1 MKILAIDLSSPSG
14 SIALLDG
21 GVLAGEYSPPE
32 TVVHSTWLPGGV
44 RDFLLSVGCVLD
56 DIDIFATTVGPG
68 TFTGTRVAVSTIK
81 GFAWALGRKVYGASA
96 LKAAAYNIETS
107 GAVCTVLDA
116 RRGEVYAAI
125 YRRGGSGANGA
136 LDTLMEE
143 RVLTPEAL
151 FGEIERI
158 KPGPVVFT
166 GGGLKAIEPDTFGAV
181 ENCTAAPE
189 ELWPVRASVV
199 ARMALEDPEG
209 ALSPELLTPV
219 YLRKPGSVFK
229 KSANGK

>member
-21 GVLAGEYSPPE
+21 GTLAGEFRPPE

-68 TFTGTRVAVSTIK
+68 SFTGTRVAVSTIK
-81 GFAWALGRKVYGASA
+81 GFAWALGRKVYGASV
-96 LKAAAYNIETS
+96 LKAAAYNVDS
-107 GAVCTVLDA
+107 AGAVCSVLDA
-116 RRGEVYAAI
+116 RRGEVYAAL
-125 YRRGGSGANGA
+125 YRREAEDA

-151 FGEIERI
+151 FEEIGRI

-166 GGGLKAIEPDTFGAV
+166 GSGLKVITPEAL
-181 ENCTAAPE
+181 TARGDYSPAPE
-189 ELWPVRASVV
+189 ELWPVKASVV
-199 ARMALEDPEG
+199 ARMASKDPAG

-219 YLRKPGSVFK
+219 YLRKPGAVFK
-229 KSANGK
+229 KTAKVK